1 MVKNILQEKLILP
14 LSDVLT
20 GQSVSKYLKFMHSS
34 KDWPR
39 ERIDDFQNERL
50 RKLIEYAYEYVPFYH
65 DTMVERGLTPD
76 DIQTKEDLHKLP
88 IINKEIMKR
97 EGMGRFTSTAMP
109 RSKMVKR
116 SSSGST
122 GQPFEYY
129 ATKLCYSV
137 NLAANLRGWY
147 GFGWRL
153 GDKYVKISQN
163 PRKSFIKRLQDRI
176 TGCLYIATA
185 DLSDEHL
192 HEIMQQIE
200 NYRPVVIR
208 SYPDPLFLMAQYR
221 LKHKDEFTYS
231 PKVLTT
237 TGNVLHSNVRATIEE
252 AFGCRIFDA
261 YASEGNSNV
270 FECITHQ
277 GYHSSGE
284 YGITEVVDDDGNPI
298 DSGVGR
304 LVTTDLWNY
313 AHPFIRYDVQDSVE
327 IDSEPCPCGNRHLR
341 IKRILG
347 RDNELLVAPSGRRY
361 TVHHFTVFF
370 ESTVTPELKDSID
383 QFQFVQH
390 KDGTTTLNIVVNDR
404 YGPSV
409 GKYLED
415 YWSNEFGAAVA
426 VNVVDRIPIMGNNKR
441 RFVIIENANNCRI

>member
-1 MVKNILQEKLILP
+1 MKIDKMLKNILQEKIILP
-14 LSDVLT
+14 LSDLLT
-20 GQSVSKYLKFMHSS
+20 GQSVSKYLKFMLSS
-34 KDWPR
+34 KEWSR
-39 ERIDDFQNERL
+39 ERIDAFQNERL

-65 DTMVERGLTPD
+65 DVMVEGGLTPD
-76 DIQTKEDLHKLP
+76 DIRTKEDLYKLP
-88 IINKEIMKR
+88 IINKEIMRR
-97 EGMGRFTSTAMP
+97 EGIERFTSTAIP

-153 GDKYVKISQN
+153 GDRYVKISQN

-192 HEIMQQIE
+192 HEIMTRIE
-200 NYRPVVIR
+200 KYRPVVIR
-208 SYPDPLFLMAQYR
+208 SYPDPMFLMAQYR
-221 LKHKDEFTYS
+221 LKHKNEFTYS

-237 TGNVLHSNVRATIEE
+237 TGNVLHPNVRAVIEE
-252 AFGCRIFDA
+252 AFGCKIFDA

-277 GYHSSGE
+277 GYHSSEE

-304 LVTTDLWNY
+304 LVTTDLWNF

-327 IDSEPCPCGNRHLR
+327 IDTEPCSCGNRHLR
-341 IKRILG
+341 LKRILG

-370 ESTVTPELKDSID
+370 ESTVSPELRDSID
-383 QFQFVQH
+383 QFQFIQH
-390 KDGTTTLNIVVNDR
+390 KDGTTTLNIVVNGR
-404 YGPSV
+404 YTPLV

-415 YWSNEFGAAVA
+415 YWSREFGAAVE

-441 RFVIIENANNCRI
+441 RFVIIEK

>member
-1 MVKNILQEKLILP
+1 MLKNILQEKIILP
-14 LSDVLT
+14 LSDLLT
-20 GQSVSKYLKFMHSS
+20 GQSVSKYLKFMLSS
-34 KDWPR
+34 KEWSR
-39 ERIDDFQNERL
+39 ERIDAFQNGRL

-65 DTMVERGLTPD
+65 DAMVERGLTPD
-76 DIQTKEDLHKLP
+76 DIRTKGDLCKLP
-88 IINKEIMKR
+88 IINKEIMRR
-97 EGMGRFTSTAMP
+97 EGIERFTSTAMP
-109 RSKMVKR
+109 RSKIVKR

-147 GFGWRL
+147 NFGWRL
-153 GDKYVKISQN
+153 GDRYVKISQN

-192 HEIMQQIE
+192 HEIMTQIE
-200 NYRPVVIR
+200 KYRPVVIR

-221 LKHKDEFTYS
+221 LKHKDEFSYC

-237 TGNVLHSNVRATIEE
+237 TGNVLHSNVRAVIEE
-252 AFGCRIFDA
+252 AFGCKIFDA

-270 FECITHQ
+270 FECATHQ
-277 GYHSSGE
+277 GYHSSEE
-284 YGITEVVDDDGNPI
+284 YGITEVVDDDGNPV

-313 AHPFIRYDVQDSVE
+313 AHPFIRYDVQDRVE
-327 IDSEPCPCGNRHLR
+327 VDDSACECGNSHMK

-347 RDNELLVAPSGRRY
+347 RDNEMLVAPSGRRY
-361 TVHHFTVFF
+361 IVHHFTAYF
-370 ESTVTPELKDSID
+370 EPTVTPELKDSID
-383 QFQFVQH
+383 QFQIVQH
-390 KDGTTTLNIVVNDR
+390 KDGSTTIKMVVNDR
-404 YGPSV
+404 YDDSIGTIVKSHW
-409 GKYLED
+409 ER
-415 YWSNEFGAAVA
+415 EFGAPVIIE
-426 VNVVDRIPIMGNNKR
+426 VVDKIQINKNNKR
-441 RFVIIENANNCRI
+441 RFIVIEH

>member
-1 MVKNILQEKLILP
+1 MIRNIIQEKIVLP
-14 LSDVLT
+14 LSDLVT
-20 GQSVSKYLKFMHSS
+20 GQNVSKYLKFMLSS
-34 KDWPR
+34 KDWTR
-39 ERIDDFQNERL
+39 ERIDDFQNEKL
-50 RKLIEYAYEYVPFYH
+50 RGLIEYAYEYVPFYH
-65 DTMVERGLTPD
+65 DVMVERGLTPD
-76 DIQTKEDLHKLP
+76 DIQTKADLCKLP
-88 IINKEIMKR
+88 IINKEVMRR
-97 EGMGRFTSTAMP
+97 EGIERFTSTAMP

-147 GFGWRL
+147 SFGWRL
-153 GDKYVKISQN
+153 GDKYMKISQN

-176 TGCLYIATA
+176 TECFYIATA

-192 HEIMQQIE
+192 HEIMTQIE
-200 NYRPVVIR
+200 KYRPAVIR
-208 SYPDPLFLMAQYR
+208 SYPDPLFLMARYR
-221 LKHKDEFTYS
+221 LKHKDEFSYS

-237 TGNVLHSNVRATIEE
+237 TGNVLHTNVRAVIEA

-270 FECITHQ
+270 FECATHQ
-277 GYHSSGE
+277 GYHSSEE
-284 YGITEVVDDDGNPI
+284 YGITEIVDETGNPI
-298 DSGVGR
+298 ASGVGR

-327 IDSEPCPCGNRHLR
+327 IDPEPCPCGNQHLKIRR
-341 IKRILG
+341 IWG

-370 ESTVTPELKDSID
+370 ESTVSPELKDSID
-383 QFQFVQH
+383 QFQFIQH
-390 KDGTTTLNIVVNDR
+390 KDGTATLNIVVNSR
-404 YGPSV
+404 YDQSV
-409 GKYLED
+409 GQYLTE
-415 YWSNEFGAAVA
+415 YWSKEFGAAVE
-426 VNVVDRIPIMGNNKR
+426 VIVVDEIPVMGNNKR
-441 RFVIIENANNCRI
+441 RFVIIGDGNS

>member
-1 MVKNILQEKLILP
+1 MIRNIIQEKIVLP
-14 LSDVLT
+14 LSDLVT
-20 GQSVSKYLKFMHSS
+20 GQNVSKYLKFMLSS
-34 KDWPR
+34 KDWTR
-39 ERIDDFQNERL
+39 ERIDAFQKEKL
-50 RKLIEYAYEYVPFYH
+50 RGLIEYAYEYVPFYH
-65 DTMVERGLTPD
+65 DVMVERGLTPD
-76 DIQTKEDLHKLP
+76 DIQTKADLCKLP
-88 IINKEIMKR
+88 IINKEVMRR
-97 EGMGRFTSTAMP
+97 EGIERFTSTAMP

-147 GFGWRL
+147 SFGWRL
-153 GDKYVKISQN
+153 GDKYMKISQN

-176 TGCLYIATA
+176 TECFYIATA

-192 HEIMQQIE
+192 HEIMTQIE
-200 NYRPVVIR
+200 KYRPAVIR
-208 SYPDPLFLMAQYR
+208 SYPDPLFLMARYR
-221 LKHKDEFTYS
+221 LKHKDEFSYS

-237 TGNVLHSNVRATIEE
+237 TGNVLHTNVRAVIEA

-270 FECITHQ
+270 FECATHQ
-277 GYHSSGE
+277 GYHSSEE
-284 YGITEVVDDDGNPI
+284 YGITEIVDETGNPI
-298 DSGVGR
+298 ASGVGR

-327 IDSEPCPCGNRHLR
+327 IDPEPCPCGNQHLKIRR
-341 IKRILG
+341 IWG

-370 ESTVTPELKDSID
+370 ESTVSPELKDSID
-383 QFQFVQH
+383 QFQFIQH
-390 KDGTTTLNIVVNDR
+390 KDGTATLNIVVNSHYDQ
-404 YGPSV
+404 SV
-409 GKYLED
+409 GQYLTK
-415 YWSNEFGAAVA
+415 YWSKEFGAAVE
-426 VNVVDRIPIMGNNKR
+426 VIVVDEIPVMGNNKR
-441 RFVIIENANNCRI
+441 RFVIIGDGNS